1 MIKMKY
7 SFVVALYNAENY
19 IEECLKS
26 MLAQTFQDFE
36 IIIVNDGSKDNSKQ
50 IVEKYADGKKVKLI
64 NQLNSGCGG
73 ARNTAIKAATGEY
86 IVIVDADD
94 LVRPELLENLNKSN
108 SDIIKYRVKC
118 IEEDTN
124 DRFELPLFENLSST
138 EALLE
143 FCKSE
148 NIWATPWGSAIKRN
162 LFIENEFFFESR
174 RYHEDFGLMPR
185 LYLKANN
192 VSSISY
198 LGYYYIKRPNSM
210 TTITDRSVAVDRA
223 RDFMF
228 HFINNHEYIKKKSNL
243 SKIEKDIIIRY
254 FTERFLIKLI
264 NFDIETQKFIMG
276 DRNETFNG
284 QYKTR

>member
-1 MIKMKY
+1 MKY